1 MKQFII
7 LKKAVDLGN
16 VEAIYNIGI
25 INFEGIGIKQNKKE
39 ASKYLKLA
47 ADLGNVNA
55 MYQYAIMTNDG
66 DGIDV
71 DYKEAEKYYK
81 MAILKGDVESMFYY
95 GIMLK
100 DGTIPI
106 NYIQSLKYLE
116 MTAKKRTQIIN
127 GSLC

>member
-1 MKQFII
+1 
-7 LKKAVDLGN
+7 
-16 VEAIYNIGI
+16 
-25 INFEGIGIKQNKKE
+25 
-39 ASKYLKLA
+39 
-47 ADLGNVNA
+47 
-55 MYQYAIMTNDG
+55 MTNDG

-81 MAILKGDVESMFYY
+81 MAILKGDVESIFYY

-116 MTAKKRTQIIN
+116 IAAKKKDTNHQWFIVLI
-127 GSLC
+127 LLV